1 VGVSSLATALYV
13 RVSTAD
19 QRADFQTEELQAFC
33 CSRGYATDRLFVE
46 RESGA
51 KVTCP
56 QLAAMMAEVRS
67 GRVARVVVYKLVQLV
82 RSLTHLALI
91 LDELQRLD
99 STASSVAKV
108 LKEVQATK
116 KDTSNLTSLPG

>member
-1 VGVSSLATALYV
+1 
-13 RVSTAD
+13 
-19 QRADFQTEELQAFC
+19 
-33 CSRGYATDRLFVE
+33 LFVE

-56 QLAAMMAEVRS
+56 QLAAMMAVVRS
-67 GRVARVVVYKLVQLV
+67 GRVSWVVVYKLVRLG

-99 STASSVAKV
+99 SPASSVAKV

-116 KDTSNLTSLPG
+116 EDASNLTSLPG